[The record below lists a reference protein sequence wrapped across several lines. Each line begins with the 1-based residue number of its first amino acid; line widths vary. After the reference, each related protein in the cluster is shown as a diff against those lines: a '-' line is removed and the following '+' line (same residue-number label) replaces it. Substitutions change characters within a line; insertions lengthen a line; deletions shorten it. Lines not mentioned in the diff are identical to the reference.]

1 MAVDKITLKEMLFFG
16 THGVYDEEAKLGQRF
31 EVDVELYFD
40 TTAAAKTD
48 NIADT
53 VHYGRVYEAVKRVVT
68 ERRYKLIETLATVIA
83 VELLRKFALDAV
95 TVRVRKPHAPIQGV
109 LSGVEVEIHR
119 TKEWLVSYV
128 G

>member
-1 MAVDKITLKEMLFFG
+1 VDKITLSGMLFYG

-31 EVDVELYFD
+31 EVDVELFFN
-40 TTAAAKTD
+40 TARAARSD
-48 NIADT
+48 NISHT
-53 VHYGRVYEAVKRVVT
+53 IHYGKVYEAVKKVVV
-68 ERRYKLIETLATVIA
+68 ERRYKLIEALATAIA
-83 VELLRKFALDAV
+83 VELLRVFALDAL

-119 TKEWLVSYV
+119 TKEWLATYD